1 MPNFAGKGAPS
12 FGAGLKGLADM
23 LASALR
29 GGVVGT
35 LGGPGDIESA
45 ISSGNSHLLPRSEDV
60 DRLLPGTGADKGF
73 KTFEEAGQYI
83 PQNAS
88 KIAGK
93 AAALALK
100 GGAAAKALFLPV
112 VASSKPEL
120 IARAHAASDML
131 RQGAGKEEIWKQHQ
145 LVQQERGWDPT
156 PQWLSEHA
164 PDSPEMFKRE
174 HLLSS
179 DAKKRIHEFYKSR
192 GYRGHTNLSY
202 YEPALDDFLN
212 MTQYPKPNKAIMG
225 EHLLNHP
232 AFDEDWKLGRIP
244 ISIYPNKL
252 NDKNLGR
259 YGNATTLGFYNSNAT
274 EKAPFGRVMMAG
286 GTLARPDEVDMF
298 PASILEHELQHAV
311 QNRYDLPGGGSP
323 EAPQGTLDELVDR
336 APDAA
341 NYILQNTGHPYA
353 QDLANQLRSYSKKP
367 FDNYQNLIGERQSRL
382 ASERL
387 FMPPHMRQKFAPEIE
402 PYKGESATP
411 LSPELYNLL
420 MFQVKEHP
428 EEDLGQV
435 IVDMLGKT
443 P

>member
-12 FGAGLKGLADM
+12 FGAGFKGLADM

-35 LGGPGDIESA
+35 FGGPGDIESMVT
-45 ISSGNSHLLPRSEDV
+45 SGNSHLLPRSADV
-60 DRLLPGTGADKGF
+60 DRLLPGTGADPGF
-73 KTFEEAGQYI
+73 KTFEEAGQYV

-88 KIAGK
+88 KIAAK
-93 AAALALK
+93 AASLALK

-120 IARAHAASDML
+120 IARANAASDML
-131 RQGAGKEEIWKQHQ
+131 RQGAGKEEIWKKHQ

-164 PDSPEMFKRE
+164 PDSPEMIKRE
-174 HLLSS
+174 HLLSP
-179 DAKKRIHEFYKSR
+179 DAKKRIHEFYKNR
-192 GYRGHTNLSY
+192 GYVSHKNLSY
-202 YEPALDDFLN
+202 YEPALEDFLN
-212 MTQYPKPNKAIMG
+212 TTQYPKPNKAIMG

-232 AFDEDWKLGRIP
+232 AFEEDWKLGRIP

-252 NDKNLGR
+252 SDKNLDR
-259 YGNATTLGFYNSNAT
+259 YGNATTLGFYNSAKT
-274 EKAPFGRVMMAG
+274 DKAPFGRIMLAG
-286 GTLARPDEVDMF
+286 GVLTRPDDVNMF
-298 PASILEHELQHAV
+298 PTSVLEHELQHAV
-311 QNRYDLPGGGSP
+311 QNRYDLPGGGTP
-323 EAPQGTLDELVDR
+323 EAPQSTLDELVDR

-341 NYILQNTGHPYA
+341 NYVLQNSGHQFA
-353 QDLANQLRSYSKKP
+353 QDIANQLRSYSKKP

-387 FMPPHMRQKFAPEIE
+387 FMPPHLRQKFAPELE
-402 PYKGESATP
+402 YYKGESATP
-411 LSPELYNLL
+411 LSPELYHTL
-420 MFQVKEHP
+420 MTQIRERP
-428 EEDLGQV
+428 EEDLGRA
-435 IVDMLGKT
+435 IVDMLGNT